1 MKVVYS
7 DTHRDHDPQ
16 QFMVRGKLKRS
27 NEQPERAFRLLAAVE
42 QDGHEVVAAPDYG
55 PGPRAAIHTPEYLRF
70 LETAHARWQLL
81 DDPSDEVMPNIHP
94 FPGQPCSYPES
105 VVGQAGFHMGDNAC
119 SIGAHTWAAATASAH
134 LATHAAQ
141 LVLDGERAAYALC
154 RPPGHHAYVDRANG
168 FCYLNN
174 VAIAAQHLRA
184 VHPRVAILDIDV
196 HHGNG
201 TQGIFY
207 RRADVLTI
215 SLHGD
220 PRHFT
225 PFFTG
230 HAHERGDGEGLGY
243 NLNKPLALGTDLD
256 GYLPALRDACA
267 SIRAYA
273 PGALVVAL
281 GLDAHE
287 RDPYK
292 GMKITTPGFAMLMA
306 EIARLGLPTVLVQ
319 EGGYLSDDLG
329 PNLASALRGFVSAA

>member
-1 MKVVYS
+1 MKIVYS
-7 DTHRDHDPQ
+7 DAHQRHDPQ
-16 QFMVRGKLKRS
+16 LFMVLGRLKRS
-27 NEQPERAFRLLAAVE
+27 NEQPERAFRLLDAVTRA
-42 QDGHEVVAAPDYG
+42 GHEIVPPADHGAA
-55 PGPRAAIHTPEYLRF
+55 PRAAIHTPEYLRF

-81 DDPSDEVMPNIHP
+81 PEASDEVMPNIHP

-105 VVGQAGFHMGDNAC
+105 VVGQAGFHMGDSAC
-119 SIGAHTWAAATASAH
+119 SIGPHTWAAAVASAH
-134 LATHAAQ
+134 VATHAAQ
-141 LVLDGERAAYALC
+141 LVLDGEHAAYALC

-174 VAIAAQHLRA
+174 AAIAAQHLRA
-184 VHPRVAILDIDV
+184 RHARVAVLDIDV

-230 HAHERGDGEGLGY
+230 HAHERGEGEGAGY
-243 NLNKPLALGTDLD
+243 NINKPLALGTDIA
-256 GYLPALRDACA
+256 GYLPVLRDACA

-292 GMKITTPGFAMLMA
+292 GLQITTEGFETLLA
-306 EIARLGLPTVLVQ
+306 EVAALGLPTVLVQ

-329 PNLASALRGFVSAA
+329 PNLVSALRGMERAA